1 MSTKKIKFSQ
11 ILNSYPIVSQILNSY
26 PIERVVKYCYNSDI
40 E

>member
-11 ILNSYPIVSQILNSY
+11 ILNSYPIEQ
-26 PIERVVKYCYNSDI
+26 VVKYCYNSDI